1 MALTPTSK
9 ISLKRIVNSITEKL
23 LALENG
29 FETYDC
35 FSGQVEKV
43 KSVFNVYGILVTFN
57 DLKVKIPI
65 ACMMADLA
73 AKG

>member
-9 ISLKRIVNSITEKL
+9 ISLKRVVNSITEKL

-29 FETYDC
+29 SETYDC

-43 KSVFNVYGILVTFN
+43 KCVLNVYCILVTFI
-57 DLKVKIPI
+57 DLQVKIPI